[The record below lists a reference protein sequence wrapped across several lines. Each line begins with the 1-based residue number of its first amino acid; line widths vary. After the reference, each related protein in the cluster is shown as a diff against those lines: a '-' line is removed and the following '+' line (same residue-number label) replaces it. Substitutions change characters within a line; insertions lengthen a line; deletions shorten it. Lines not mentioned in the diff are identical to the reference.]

1 MTFYITVLLIY
12 LGTDVIATWGLNLQ
26 FGVAGVLNLAFIVEL
41 SIGAYVYAMC
51 TLGPSSGNGG
61 FQHYLFGLHL
71 PVPVALLAAIAA
83 GAASGVLFGLV
94 GLKRLRPD
102 YQAIALLVVA
112 VVATTVA
119 STDIGLVGGNA
130 GVTLIPN
137 PLGGTGPGGN
147 PWGSVALVWI
157 LCVLSYLLLRR
168 LTDGPLGRSLRA
180 VRDDNRAALAIG
192 KNVRGL
198 RLMVQGVGGGYA
210 ALSGALLVG
219 FIGAWSPSAWQYVE
233 TMSLLTAVVVGGMG
247 NNFGIVLGTLLVP
260 VLLQQGAQYVP
271 QIANRPGGAEDLGW
285 IVTGML
291 TIAFLWWRPR
301 GIVPDQ
307 RPKYGGLGRIRRRP
321 NGIPRPRPRST
332 VQAQAAL
339 AGRSPASA
347 TPSEPVASPQLR
359 LDSHGTGRASSAD
372 GEAGGT
378 ILSVSSVEIAFGG
391 LRAVDKASFDVRRGA
406 ITGLIGPNG
415 AGKSTLINAMSGF
428 QSLDAGS
435 VNFEVTDVTSWGP
448 ERRARAGLVRTFQ
461 LSREFAGLTTIEN
474 LLVSPLRQRAE
485 TTVGVLLGPRYWG
498 KEEGVNRDRAWA
510 LLDRFEMTD
519 KANELAGNLSGGQK
533 RMVEL
538 MRALMADPSML
549 LLDEPIAGLSK
560 RWSGL
565 LEDAVLDL
573 RRTGLSVILVEHE
586 LGVVER
592 LCESVIVMAAGRVLT
607 EGSMAELRQRE
618 DVQAAYVIG

>member
-1 MTFYITVLLIY
+1 MNFYITVLLIY

-130 GVTLIPN
+130 GLTLIPN

-147 PWGSVALVWI
+147 AWGSVALVWI

-285 IVTGML
+285 IVTGIL

-321 NGIPRPRPRST
+321 RVIPKPRARST
-332 VQAQAAL
+332 EPAGAAL
-339 AGRSPASA
+339 AGPALASA
-347 TPSEPVASPQLR
+347 TPSGSLASPSLR
-359 LDSHGTGRASSAD
+359 MDLHGAGGASSAD
-372 GEAGGT
+372 GEVGKP
-378 ILSVSSVEIAFGG
+378 ILSVSSVEISFGG
-391 LRAVDKASFDVRRGA
+391 LRAVDQASFDVRRGA

-435 VNFEVTDVTSWGP
+435 VYFEGADVTSWGP

-474 LLVSPLRQRAE
+474 LLVAPLRQRAE
-485 TTVGVLLGPRYWG
+485 TTAGVLLGPRYWG
-498 KEEGVNRDRAWA
+498 KEEDVNRARAWA

-538 MRALMADPSML
+538 MRALMANPSML
-549 LLDEPIAGLSK
+549 LLDEPIAGLSR

-592 LCESVIVMAAGRVLT
+592 LCDSVIVMAAGRVLT